1 MANSEYKSV
10 RENSISPVQNTMS
23 TKKISVDEIQLKSL
37 IGINIHITYNNNKS
51 FTNYTSIMNIKINHV
66 IFKLRY
72 AIKTYDI
79 YIYNRQYNT

>member
-37 IGINIHITYNNNKS
+37 IGINIHNNNKLY
-51 FTNYTSIMNIKINHV
+51 FIIIIIIKNLQIIQV
-66 IFKLRY
+66 L
-72 AIKTYDI
+72 
-79 YIYNRQYNT
+79 